1 MKIKLATATLLCSLL
16 LGSCVESALTVAE
29 GGMSGTGISTGRITG
44 FGSIYVNGIH
54 YDVSQAAFYRD
65 GKTASGQDAFNVG
78 EVVTISGDVAA
89 NGVDGKAIQVTFDSL
104 LVGEVTVPAT
114 DGQSLTV
121 MGQAVQTDD
130 LSILHGIEQ
139 LADLQ
144 VGDVV
149 EISGV
154 RDADGV
160 ITAASIT
167 LLPGRKPQDGLG
179 LKLEGRISGLLTEQ
193 ASFQLGNLFV
203 DYSLAQLEGFL
214 PGQTLAEGQYVEVE
228 TRQPLQGM
236 LLVAARISLK
246 RQQPDYPAATRLRL
260 EGLVTALDAADRF
273 TLNGQPVVTGTA
285 TQFIDM
291 NATDLALNM
300 ALEVEGTINQVGE
313 LLASRVMARHV
324 HGDGRVVRLE
334 GAIVAL
340 QPTQQTLTLADGV
353 LQVDNASMLLFGRDA
368 DRRQTTGSF
377 AALQVGDYVRVEA
390 IPQNDGSLRV
400 LRLEWGNSPQPADA
414 FPTGIAPPVRG
425 DEEAPH

>member
-246 RQQPDYPAATRLRL
+246 RQQPDYPVATRLRL

-324 HGDGRVVRLE
+324 HDDGRVVRLE

-390 IPQNDGSLRV
+390 IPQNDGSLRL
-400 LRLEWGNSPQPADA
+400 LRLEWGNPPQPADA
-414 FPTGIAPPVRG
+414 FPAGIAPPVRG